1 MKILEAQNAV
11 LTNYEVYI
19 HLIESETRFSSRHKK
34 EHRRPPKNYQAV
46 TKDVANYCR
55 TYPNPLSQKPLTY
68 TKDSLAQLLG
78 RLAEFGLAKGEV
90 LMLANLR
97 PTELPGLHVCIEEI
111 AERFTEEQQT
121 QILEAV
127 VEVLGAFPA
136 SEEQAEEYGDEEV
149 TDSIENGNAS

>member
-1 MKILEAQNAV
+1 MKILEAQNAI
-11 LTNYEVYI
+11 LTNHEVYT
-19 HLIESETRFSSRHKK
+19 HLLESETRFSGRQKK
-34 EHRRPPKNYQAV
+34 EHRRPPKNYQSV
-46 TKDVANYCR
+46 TKDVVNYCR

-68 TKDSLAQLLG
+68 NQDSLAQLLS

-121 QILEAV
+121 QILDAV
-127 VEVLGAFPA
+127 VGVLGSFPT
-136 SEEQAEEYGDEEV
+136 AEEEPEENGDGMAE
-149 TDSIENGNAS
+149 SIEDGREA